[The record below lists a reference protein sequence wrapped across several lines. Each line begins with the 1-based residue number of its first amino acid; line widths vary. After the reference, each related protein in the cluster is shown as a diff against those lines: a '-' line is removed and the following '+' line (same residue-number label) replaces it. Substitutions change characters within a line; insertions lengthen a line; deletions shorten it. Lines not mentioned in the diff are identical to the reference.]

1 MFSSAFLI
9 LICCLVMSI
18 ILVRKI
24 ISGGKVTTVLHSCFI
39 YAVAYLMIFNDCKY
53 FIVRKNKCCHIV
65 NHGGKKLNIG
75 PFVGYR
81 FQLGCLCYKL
91 MGHAVSGAL
100 LQTVAFRR
108 QVKTLR

>member
-1 MFSSAFLI
+1 
-9 LICCLVMSI
+9 MSI

-65 NHGGKKLNIG
+65 NHGGKKIEYRAICG
-75 PFVGYR
+75 VPFSAWLFV
-81 FQLGCLCYKL
+81 L
-91 MGHAVSGAL
+91 
-100 LQTVAFRR
+100 
-108 QVKTLR
+108 